1 MKINDI
7 FESTTSGSV
16 ATVAMPMGGTQKRE
30 GTLFKGKKTKKKFY
44 ESEVNEAEVNETD
57 LILVPGQGKK
67 LKPGFIPKDQDR
79 RDHEVEMARSDL
91 FHAAQNAKEVYKM
104 IQQVSEDEGLE
115 GWVQEK
121 IIKANDYLNTVREY
135 LEHKTYMQ
143 EGGVIAGG
151 MSNFEENKER
161 VDSLV
166 TNALKRMEGPSI
178 HDAVKALIVEIGTQE
193 FKSRLQFYKF
203 YVNQLVQMYE
213 KQGVAEGS
221 EQEGSTFKNSLRTII
236 RVATHLEKQMGD
248 DENFPEWESEMVGSV
263 KDQIVRIMDYEIS
276 KKEQQG
282 VAEGDYADGSSIKTP
297 GSEDWK
303 QQYQQA
309 VMAVKNAKTQ
319 QEYEAASD
327 RAGRIKDLLASKG
340 IQVGAVLGQQGV
352 AEGSYQS
359 QYKSKEEA
367 IQYAKQKV
375 KTFRDPDDRIEI
387 WSMPDGGFDVVH
399 NMNSNG
405 RNHCI
410 DNGGKKLGTISPRQ
424 QGAAEDQVD
433 EEKDA
438 CYNKVKS
445 RYKVWPSAYASGALV
460 KCRKVGASN
469 WGNSSKK

>member
-91 FHAAQNAKEVYKM
+91 FHAAQNAKEIYKM
-104 IQQVSEDEGLE
+104 IHQVSEDEGLE

-178 HDAVKALIVEIGTQE
+178 NDAVKALIVEIGTQE
-193 FKSRLQFYKF
+193 FKSRVQIYKF
-203 YVNQLVQMYE
+203 Y
-213 KQGVAEGS
+213 
-221 EQEGSTFKNSLRTII
+221 I
-236 RVATHLEKQMGD
+236 
-248 DENFPEWESEMVGSV
+248 
-263 KDQIVRIMDYEIS
+263 QIVS
-276 KKEQQG
+276 FPQQ
-282 VAEGDYADGSSIKTP
+282 
-297 GSEDWK
+297 
-303 QQYQQA
+303 
-309 VMAVKNAKTQ
+309 
-319 QEYEAASD
+319 
-327 RAGRIKDLLASKG
+327 LL
-340 IQVGAVLGQQGV
+340 
-352 AEGSYQS
+352 GSYEHI
-359 QYKSKEEA
+359 YMYH
-367 IQYAKQKV
+367 I
-375 KTFRDPDDRIEI
+375 
-387 WSMPDGGFDVVH
+387 
-399 NMNSNG
+399 
-405 RNHCI
+405 
-410 DNGGKKLGTISPRQ
+410 
-424 QGAAEDQVD
+424 
-433 EEKDA
+433 
-438 CYNKVKS
+438 
-445 RYKVWPSAYASGALV
+445 
-460 KCRKVGASN
+460 
-469 WGNSSKK
+469 

>member
-91 FHAAQNAKEVYKM
+91 FHAAQNAKEIYKM
-104 IQQVSEDEGLE
+104 IHQVSEDEGLE

-151 MSNFEENKER
+151 MSNFEEGWKGELAGGTIGGIAGHVAGSAVGGPIGGIIGGAVGGTGGGIIGRELTKEEQLNELAPILAAGAR
-161 VDSLV
+161 LVITMAPKIAQVLKNTGKATAKAAAPVAKSGAEIAAKNADKIGVGLGAYEIGSSAADIAKAITAKVGTALEEKTIMELAQVAFKFAIPAGIVLAILYGGKKVIDSLFS
-166 TNALKRMEGPSI
+166 NS
-178 HDAVKALIVEIGTQE
+178 
-193 FKSRLQFYKF
+193 
-203 YVNQLVQMYE
+203 NQ
-213 KQGVAEGS
+213 
-221 EQEGSTFKNSLRTII
+221 
-236 RVATHLEKQMGD
+236 
-248 DENFPEWESEMVGSV
+248 
-263 KDQIVRIMDYEIS
+263 
-276 KKEQQG
+276 QQG
-282 VAEGDYADGSSIKTP
+282 V
-297 GSEDWK
+297 
-303 QQYQQA
+303 
-309 VMAVKNAKTQ
+309 
-319 QEYEAASD
+319 
-327 RAGRIKDLLASKG
+327 
-340 IQVGAVLGQQGV
+340 
-352 AEGSYQS
+352 
-359 QYKSKEEA
+359 
-367 IQYAKQKV
+367 
-375 KTFRDPDDRIEI
+375 
-387 WSMPDGGFDVVH
+387 
-399 NMNSNG
+399 
-405 RNHCI
+405 
-410 DNGGKKLGTISPRQ
+410 
-424 QGAAEDQVD
+424 AEDQVD

>member
-16 ATVAMPMGGTQKRE
+16 ATVSMPIGGTQKRE

-151 MSNFEENKER
+151 MSNFEE
-161 VDSLV
+161 
-166 TNALKRMEGPSI
+166 G
-178 HDAVKALIVEIGTQE
+178 
-193 FKSRLQFYKF
+193 
-203 YVNQLVQMYE
+203 
-213 KQGVAEGS
+213 
-221 EQEGSTFKNSLRTII
+221 
-236 RVATHLEKQMGD
+236 
-248 DENFPEWESEMVGSV
+248 
-263 KDQIVRIMDYEIS
+263 
-276 KKEQQG
+276 
-282 VAEGDYADGSSIKTP
+282 
-297 GSEDWK
+297 
-303 QQYQQA
+303 
-309 VMAVKNAKTQ
+309 
-319 QEYEAASD
+319 
-327 RAGRIKDLLASKG
+327 
-340 IQVGAVLGQQGV
+340 
-352 AEGSYQS
+352 
-359 QYKSKEEA
+359 
-367 IQYAKQKV
+367 
-375 KTFRDPDDRIEI
+375 
-387 WSMPDGGFDVVH
+387 
-399 NMNSNG
+399 
-405 RNHCI
+405 
-410 DNGGKKLGTISPRQ
+410 
-424 QGAAEDQVD
+424 VD
-433 EEKDA
+433 EEQAPMFTPEEEQLDEKKDA
-438 CYNKVKS
+438 CYSKVKS